1 MITQKELI
9 LMYYKICDIEE
20 ELHVNPFPHDK
31 ILTLTKDIKKTI
43 INRVDD
49 TPQ

>member
-31 ILTLTKDIKKTI
+31 ILILTEDLKKTI
-43 INRVDD
+43 INRVDEA
-49 TPQ
+49 PK

>member
-9 LMYYKICDIEE
+9 HMYYAICDIEE
-20 ELHVNPFPHDK
+20 EIHINPFPHDK
-31 ILTLTKDIKKTI
+31 ILSLTEDFKKDY

-49 TPQ
+49 APQ